1 MVDDLGFSPNITIEE
16 SIGIFMWK
24 LNKMHDINVQ
34 SLSDNKNKGMVRL
47 KYFTKGSFVHPYS
60 LNIFPL
66 YTIQW
71 YKFHVSPKLYI
82 HVGVFNHISNGL
94 VQKMVDDLG
103 SNFFPQ
109 ISLLRKY

>member
-1 MVDDLGFSPNITIEE
+1 MVDDLGFSPNIIIEE

-60 LNIFPL
+60 LNIF
-66 YTIQW
+66 
-71 YKFHVSPKLYI
+71 
-82 HVGVFNHISNGL
+82 
-94 VQKMVDDLG
+94 
-103 SNFFPQ
+103 
-109 ISLLRKY
+109 LLCS